1 MPNNNKS
8 FKRKKKITILL
19 TISLVVIII
28 STLSVRALK
37 RKALQ
42 KQEASKNTT
51 QIVPVKVKKLK
62 TSNLSIYIKSSAI
75 VQAWQESIISSE
87 VSGKVKSV
95 NAKVGDKLSKGDII
109 LKIDDEIL
117 RYRLEDSM
125 GRKLQLEANYEN
137 SKNDLNRKEN
147 LYKDKVISFYD
158 LEQSRAK
165 EKADKGLLM
174 SARAAFKIA
183 ERDLRETSI
192 TSPIDG
198 TLAERFVDLG
208 TNVSKN
214 QKLASVVFVRK
225 VKVIIGVTDI
235 EKSKITTGQKVKVV
249 TGSFSDTEF
258 QGNVYSIGL
267 KADEGSLTY
276 PVEIVVEN
284 DNASKLNPGMFVN
297 VSISVSS
304 LSNCISVPQSI
315 LNITSSGNFV
325 WLIENNKAVKKNV
338 KPGNYFDSDVIINN
352 GLNPDDLIV
361 VLGHENLVNGCY
373 VKIIK

>member
-225 VKVIIGVTDI
+225 VKVIISVTDI